1 MSHILIADNQ
11 PIVRIGLRRLL
22 ECDRDL
28 NVIGEVA
35 NGQEL
40 QRFLKRQCPD
50 LLILDLIMPSFES
63 PVEFVKSLKKKK
75 LALKY

>member
-22 ECDRDL
+22 ECDPDL
-28 NVIGEVA
+28 SVIGEVG

-40 QRFLKRQCPD
+40 QRFLKRQSPD
-50 LLILDLIMPSFES
+50 LLILDVIMPSFES
-63 PVEFVKSLKKKK
+63 PVEFVKKLKKKNW
-75 LALKY
+75 Y